1 MRLVPKKFGLV
12 EIFYDGIWWNVC
24 ADSEWDRRDALV
36 ACRQRGF
43 PSGLPH
49 RQPICPWNAV
59 NCHSKFG
66 RFKCTGTEATLE
78 ECEFT
83 TEDLTNTWTCRDGFA
98 VVECLYDEPD
108 GDWFDGFNLT
118 DSSIFNSTAVPI
130 VTKKKYSGTYKI
142 TGIARIFE
150 GVGGGGKHKTY
161 KGCLKGTFIYTFCS
175 KSINRWANFNIH
187 WIYDKQKLVYIDTQ
201 WTTLWTIWNDTAR
214 KRLFWAQSKLC
225 QFSSDLPHFE
235 WEFSLCTWLTISVKC
250 ISVHF
255 QT

>member
-1 MRLVPKKFGLV
+1 MLALILLIFTTQGHAPFIIFRLHNYQVLLCSIFVTHCSAIPGQAMRLVPKKFGLV

-49 RQPICPWNAV
+49 RQPICPWNTV

-78 ECEFT
+78 DCEFT
-83 TEDLTNTWTCRDGFA
+83 TEDLTNTWTCHDGFA
-98 VVECLYDEPD
+98 VAECLYDEPD

-150 GVGGGGKHKTY
+150 GAGGQGSKHKIY
-161 KGCLKGTFIYTFCS
+161 KGCLKGTFIYSFCS
-175 KSINRWANFNIH
+175 IFVN
-187 WIYDKQKLVYIDTQ
+187 QKIDEQ
-201 WTTLWTIWNDTAR
+201 ILIFIR
-214 KRLFWAQSKLC
+214 FKRSESLF
-225 QFSSDLPHFE
+225 
-235 WEFSLCTWLTISVKC
+235 T
-250 ISVHF
+250 
-255 QT
+255 